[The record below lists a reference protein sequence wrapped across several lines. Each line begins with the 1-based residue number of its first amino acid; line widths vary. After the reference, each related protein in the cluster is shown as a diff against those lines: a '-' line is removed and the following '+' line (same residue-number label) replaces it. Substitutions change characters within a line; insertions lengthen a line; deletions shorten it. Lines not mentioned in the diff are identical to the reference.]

1 MNRSSS
7 KRCKERRLEEA
18 AQLLRRIS
26 DAQLEVLEES
36 RLLLLVRLLVS
47 MQMQVSNIST
57 AFRKMD
63 QVSLTVS
70 LFTAQCLKQDVVSS

>member
-1 MNRSSS
+1 M
-7 KRCKERRLEEA
+7 EEA